1 MSNERDAEYLIHEY
15 FGVDDDVLWKTTQ
28 EDLLY
33 LRIKIKKL
41 LAVMNNNI

>member
-1 MSNERDAEYLIHEY
+1 MGSEYLIHEY

-28 EDLLY
+28 EGSFS

-41 LAVMNNNI
+41 LAVMNSNI